1 MSTPPTR
8 TLPAPLDRD
17 LDRVFAALANKTRRA
32 ILNRLGTGSAT
43 VSDLARPFDMSL
55 PGVSKHL
62 RVLEEAGLVERHIDG
77 RVHHCSIHPAPLQDA
92 ERWLTDNRR
101 FWEDQLTRL
110 ADHLEP
116 DGRDEGLRPA

>member
-1 MSTPPTR
+1 MSTPPTPTLLR
-8 TLPAPLDRD
+8 TPDRD
-17 LDRVFAALANKTRRA
+17 LDRVFAALANQTRRA

-62 RVLEEAGLVERHIDG
+62 RVLEEAGLVQRRVDG
-77 RVHHCSIHPAPLQDA
+77 RVHHCSLHPPPLEEA

-101 FWEDQLTRL
+101 FWEDQLTAL
-110 ADHLEP
+110 AVHLDN
-116 DGRDEGLRPA
+116 DGS